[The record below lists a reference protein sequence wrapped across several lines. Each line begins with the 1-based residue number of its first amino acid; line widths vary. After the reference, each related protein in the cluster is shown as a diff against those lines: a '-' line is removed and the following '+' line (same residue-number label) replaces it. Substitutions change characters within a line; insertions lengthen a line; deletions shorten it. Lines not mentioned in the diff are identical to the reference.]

1 MTGIEQ
7 AFWEFEKWFWLL
19 VMFGAGVIAVSYISS
34 IISDIKRDRRI
45 KKLIKE
51 WEKGSENEG

>member
-19 VMFGAGVIAVSYISS
+19 VMFGAGALAFIYIAKIV
-34 IISDIKRDRRI
+34 SDIKQDRRI
-45 KKLIKE
+45 KKLMKE
-51 WEKGSENEG
+51 WGKED